1 MTPKMEELLALLE
14 RLGYSGTWWAPPG
27 SDLQTSG
34 RVYLRVR
41 RRDAKVALQFDNP
54 ASLEG
59 VRLSVTID
67 PCGQPS
73 TWYAGQRAKL
83 REHFALA
90 LAAALALGDDAAVGD
105 PAEEQQRARA
115 AVAAALAQEATR

>member
-1 MTPKMEELLALLE
+1 MTPRMEDLIALLD
-14 RLGYSGTWWAPPG
+14 RLGYSGTWWTPPG
-27 SDLQTSG
+27 SDIETSG

-41 RRDAKVALQFDNP
+41 RRDARVALQFDAP

-59 VRLSVTID
+59 VRLHIAID

-73 TWYAGQRAKL
+73 TWYTGQRAKL

-90 LAAALALGDDAAVGD
+90 LSAALALGDDAAAGD

-115 AVAAALAQEATR
+115 AVAAALAQEAPR

>member
-1 MTPKMEELLALLE
+1 MNSRMQELLALLD
-14 RLGYSGTWWAPPG
+14 RLGYCGTWWAPPS

-41 RRDAKVALQFDNP
+41 RRDAKVVLEFDNP

-59 VRLSVTID
+59 VRLSIWID

-73 TWYAGQRAKL
+73 TWYAGQRDKL

-90 LAAALALGDDAAVGD
+90 LAAALAIGDDAAAGD
-105 PAEEQQRARA
+105 PAEEQQKARA
-115 AVAAALAQEATR
+115 AIAAALAQEAAP

>member
-1 MTPKMEELLALLE
+1 MTPRMEELLALLD
-14 RLGYSGTWWAPPG
+14 RLGYSGAWWAPPG

-34 RVYLRVR
+34 RIYLKVR

-59 VRLSVTID
+59 VRLSISID
-67 PCGQPS
+67 SCGQPS
-73 TWYAGQRAKL
+73 TWYAGQRSKL

-90 LAAALALGDDAAVGD
+90 LSAALALGDDAAAGD

-115 AVAAALAQEATR
+115 AVAAALAQEAAP